1 MLITSGTN
9 VNYDSPII
17 GTWAFSEW
25 NDTLAIL
32 LLMTLNTQWLNSIHQ
47 LTKEVSYPE
56 KILKYNVK

>member
-32 LLMTLNTQWLNSIHQ
+32 LLMTLNTQ
-47 LTKEVSYPE
+47 
-56 KILKYNVK
+56 